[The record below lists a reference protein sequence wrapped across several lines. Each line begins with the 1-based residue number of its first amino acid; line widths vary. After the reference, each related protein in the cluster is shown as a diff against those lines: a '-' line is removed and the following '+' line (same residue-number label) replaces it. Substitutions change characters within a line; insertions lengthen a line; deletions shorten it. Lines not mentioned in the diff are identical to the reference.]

1 MTRRWKKSKSARYAA
16 TALRVPPSYRDML
29 SNELWHL
36 IFSECTPRTLLAARD
51 TCRLFREIIDRNDGE
66 LLARAPLLLSPPP
79 PNPRELMRYT
89 KTAAQYHALRTT
101 FAIKDVHKPGTYGSA
116 TYTKLLF
123 QPGPCYVCHLMT
135 NGPPL
140 RILGKVYTCSV
151 RPDLLLLRRLFKGVV
166 HVLAHHKSL
175 PAYAMTFD
183 RHIVPWL
190 PTISL
195 GKQQQTRPV
204 LKRDLADA
212 RKEYREKIQILVL
225 SPQEHKRRM
234 HALFSVRTTFSY
246 LTCWE
251 LILCTEVPRPLRR
264 DEGLDRSTCTFLPR

>member
-1 MTRRWKKSKSARYAA
+1 MAVSGLKARTLGMQKDDEW
-16 TALRVPPSYRDML
+16 TAPENSRHGVYML
-29 SNELWHL
+29 G
-36 IFSECTPRTLLAARD
+36 TPRSAPSSTSLVLNFVQRACSRHILRSVAFNDVMAAVPSD
-51 TCRLFREIIDRNDGE
+51 V
-66 LLARAPLLLSPPP
+66 
-79 PNPRELMRYT
+79 
-89 KTAAQYHALRTT
+89 YH
-101 FAIKDVHKPGTYGSA
+101 S
-116 TYTKLLF
+116 
-123 QPGPCYVCHLMT
+123 
-135 NGPPL
+135 
-140 RILGKVYTCSV
+140 
-151 RPDLLLLRRLFKGVV
+151 KGVV

-225 SPQEHKRRM
+225 SPQEHKQRM
-234 HALFSVRTTFSY
+234 HALFSVRTTFGY
-246 LTCWE
+246 LTCWD